1 MENLNLGQLMEVY
14 YSARRKRTLGI
25 IFTSIAA
32 FLFYLVYLL
41 LIMGIRFRGG
51 AVMFVLMALPF
62 FGVGIPFLLKGIL
75 GTVKAN
81 RQISLLKA
89 AQPKAA
95 PTVVSAPVVAAPKV
109 EEKVEA
115 APVVEVKPEPE
126 VQPVEEPKTEEPK
139 AAEPEAPKTTG
150 FVDIDLEKYAPLDA
164 GVSYNPT
171 KDYKFHRA
179 DGFVGSVPQ
188 TFVNRT
194 FPKCPICCSDKPEWT
209 IAQHNQMSWK
219 GNLYLFKCSH
229 CDAIISMSM
238 PDVTTLGN
246 GGAGVASNPTVG
258 LTNLMVKAS
267 SGKEA
272 GAVYAVIESVG
283 KSGVSP
289 ICQGKE
295 FKLEQ
300 LQDMFLRM

>member
-1 MENLNLGQLMEVY
+1 MENLNLGQLMEIY

-41 LIMGIRFRGG
+41 LIMGIRFGGG

-126 VQPVEEPKTEEPK
+126 VQPVEEPKT
-139 AAEPEAPKTTG
+139 AEPEAPKATG

>member
-1 MENLNLGQLMEVY
+1 MENLNFGQLMEVY

-32 FLFYLVYLL
+32 VHFYLLYLL
-41 LIMGIRFRGG
+41 LLAGIRLRGVE
-51 AVMFVLMALPF
+51 AMLVFISLPF
-62 FGVGIPFLLKGIL
+62 FSVGIPFLIKGII
-75 GTVKAN
+75 GTIKAN

-89 AQPKAA
+89 AQQKAA

-126 VQPVEEPKTEEPK
+126 AQPVEEPKTEEPK

-229 CDAIISMSM
+229 CDGIISMSM

-300 LQDMFLRM
+300 LQEMFSRM